1 MALKAIQ
8 RSLGHWFKDRRSH
21 VYYVFDRFH
30 VYYVFDTFFV
40 QNHLKLSLFIKI

>member
-8 RSLGHWFKDRRSH
+8 RSLGHWFKERSH